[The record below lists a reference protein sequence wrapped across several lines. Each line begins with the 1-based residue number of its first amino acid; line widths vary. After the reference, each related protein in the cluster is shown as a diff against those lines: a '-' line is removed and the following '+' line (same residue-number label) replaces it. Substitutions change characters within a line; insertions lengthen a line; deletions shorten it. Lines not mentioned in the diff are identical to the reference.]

1 MVGTKHAAE
10 TAEAGNDLI
19 GNEQNI
25 VAIKNGLNLLPIAS
39 RWRNDTTGA
48 QNRFTNEG
56 SNRIR
61 TFCKDHFF
69 ELVSTMLRELFF
81 THRAVCAT
89 EIIRGFRMQDRRA
102 RQIECI
108 MEGCKTR
115 HTSRHHA

>member
-25 VAIKNGLNLLPIAS
+25 VAIKNGPGSSWPIAS
-39 RWRNDTTGA
+39 RWRNDTGA
-48 QNRFTNEG
+48 QN
-56 SNRIR
+56 SSPMKAAIVSDLLQ
-61 TFCKDHFF
+61 DHFF

-89 EIIRGFRMQDRRA
+89 EIIRGFPYA
-102 RQIECI
+102 
-108 MEGCKTR
+108 G
-115 HTSRHHA
+115 